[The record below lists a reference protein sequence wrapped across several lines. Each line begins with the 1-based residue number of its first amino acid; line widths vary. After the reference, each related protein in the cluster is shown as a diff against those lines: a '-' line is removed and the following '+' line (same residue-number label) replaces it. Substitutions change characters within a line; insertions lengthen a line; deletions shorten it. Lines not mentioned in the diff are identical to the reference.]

1 MFNSD
6 ADSPKPDLLRLE
18 ASVSQEVSASH
29 VEVSLQV
36 TSNSAVRSSEASRA
50 IDEIAE
56 LLAQLR
62 ELGVDPSKAEI
73 RSAVVAEGKG
83 LFGRGST
90 ARFHLVLSEVDPDK
104 LVGVLQVATGLS
116 HTEHLGTTWKF
127 DLEDGLEEEL
137 LARAAAKAR
146 RRAEAAA
153 AALGTSLAGV
163 ESCTL
168 SMPGSE
174 GFGEVMAAPMGGGAP
189 MRSKSVSGSVQT
201 ATGIELTR
209 SIRLTAMASVA
220 FHVAGPRE

>member
-1 MFNSD
+1 MINID
-6 ADSPKPDLLRLE
+6 AESPRPDLLRLE
-18 ASVSQEVSASH
+18 ASVSQDVPASH

-73 RSAVVAEGKG
+73 QSAVVAEGKG

-90 ARFHLVLSEVDPDK
+90 ARFHLVLSRVDPDK

-127 DLEDGLEEEL
+127 DMGDGLEEEL

-146 RRAEAAA
+146 RGAEAAA
-153 AALGTSLAGV
+153 AALGVCLAGV

-168 SMPGSE
+168 SIPGSE
-174 GFGEVMAAPMGGGAP
+174 GSGDVMGAPMGEAMP
-189 MRSKSVSGSVQT
+189 VRSKSVSGSVQM

-209 SIRLTAMASVA
+209 SIRLTAIASVA
-220 FHVAGPRE
+220 FHVTRPPE